1 MKARYRMKLNG
12 RHVLESNQDFDD
24 AQVEDLDRMFET
36 FGKMMVEE
44 LRNNPEWLDQRN
56 AAALD
61 IEVKVPA

>member
-12 RHVLESNQDFDD
+12 RHVLESNQDFDE
-24 AQVEDLDRMFET
+24 AQVEDLDRMFES

-44 LRNNPEWLDQRN
+44 LRNNPEWLDHRN
-56 AAALD
+56 ADALD

>member
-24 AQVEDLDRMFET
+24 AQVKDLDRMFET

-56 AAALD
+56 ADALD